1 MENESKTQPEKNV
14 ITDLVDFIYLIN
26 HRSVVFL
33 TAACRLPTMVIV
45 MLFFFVNH
53 SRPSPVSDDFALH
66 SIRNAPL

>member
-45 MLFFFVNH
+45 MLFF
-53 SRPSPVSDDFALH
+53 L
-66 SIRNAPL
+66 